1 VATNPHASAFP
12 APPTQTPLG
21 GSNFFSDAD
30 LAAIV
35 QRQKLH
41 LAEFPNLAT
50 SVFATADGR
59 LRMVDRRAGSRDMV
73 VTNTS
78 SVEHLWYA
86 AAITA
91 QGPTWVTRQ
100 SLISPGTLTLASVLP
115 IYQPQSQQLVGMFV
129 TEIDMESI
137 QGLLRRTDLQAGGV
151 IALVGPQQQIVT
163 WAVQPKLNRL
173 LPAARH
179 PAGLESEEAPFPS
192 TLGTDGTLHDEGNPR
207 SVARPHSDTFDSE
220 VDRAYRPSHPSAS
233 HPPLPEGIHEIIR
246 QDIVQRQ
253 EHEFRVGLPNTVRDR
268 QGNRY
273 RQYRTTWRDSIGRP
287 WSVMLVVP
295 LAGFQ
300 ARFTNLALPG
310 VAILLGMSGGALA
323 LGTYLS
329 RRLVQPVQALRQG
342 VRAIASGHFDRPLP
356 QFPCGDYVELA
367 QDIERLGTCLRET
380 FQTLHLS
387 ERKFSAAIHHLPMGV
402 CVLNP
407 LGQMV
412 FANNAARQILRLT
425 AHPDHA
431 PFEPSH
437 FYVADTATPY
447 PVDRLPVVCALRGA
461 AAHADDVELERNG
474 ERIALEVSAMPV
486 RDRQGQLMYVIHT
499 FQDIRDRRRA
509 ERVRANYER
518 QLKIQVREQTAA
530 LRQRQV
536 QLESLAAASPGII
549 YSYVRTTRGED
560 FLEFISPAVYSICEV
575 DVDAAIANPLAL
587 IVGQMH
593 PDDRADYIAA
603 VNDSY
608 AKLSQFAHEW
618 RIITPSGK
626 LKWLRASSQSVRRS
640 NGDVC
645 WYGVALDI
653 SDRKRSELALQA
665 ANSEL
670 EATIAA
676 IPDLVFRVRPDG
688 MVSDF
693 KGNQMDKLY
702 VPPSFFL
709 QQRIQDVLPP
719 PAGTQ
724 IYAKV
729 VQAFTEKQ
737 PIEVD
742 YNLLMPNGMQY
753 YEARIVPFRDD
764 EAAVVVRNVTA
775 KQQSEQALRE
785 GEARFRSAFDDAATG
800 MALISPSGRILRVNT
815 ALSTILGYAESDLL
829 TRPFKDFL
837 CPVEAPLDWE
847 AIANQLRGDQR
858 AYQLETR
865 AYHASRSFR
874 WVLLSISLVRNSDY
888 EALYFVVQVQDVT
901 ERRQM
906 EAALR
911 ESEER
916 FRRSFEDAAVG
927 MGIIS
932 PTGQILQTNRALNEM
947 LGYSAAELQGRSIAS
962 ITHPEDYVQEQQHV
976 AAALARK
983 IHAWTQ
989 EKRYL
994 RADGSSVW
1002 VLLSVSLVRDREGL
1016 PLYFIG
1022 QAQDISERL
1031 ASERVKDEFI
1041 SIVSHELRTPLTAIR
1056 GSLGLLASGVYQ
1068 QRPDRAQRMIDIA
1081 LMDTDRLA
1089 RLVNDI
1095 LDLERLESGRIGWT
1109 LTPCDVG
1116 EMIQDAAAS
1125 MQAIAQAA
1133 DISVMVCPISQSVLA
1148 HRDAII
1154 QTLNNLINNA
1164 IKFSDSGQSVEVAA
1178 QFVPAQTYEQDQA
1191 PHGWIEFWVRDHG
1204 RGIPADKLD
1213 LVFERFQQVDV
1224 SDSRQ
1229 KGGTGL
1235 GLAICRTIVQ
1245 QHGGT
1250 IWVESD
1256 LGSGS
1261 TFHFTL
1267 PCTTS
1272 EPSGETGE
1280 TGGDR
1285 PPPAVMSA
1293 VRPPPSPDHPLPQ
1306 DTC

>member
-1 VATNPHASAFP
+1 
-12 APPTQTPLG
+12 
-21 GSNFFSDAD
+21 
-30 LAAIV
+30 
-35 QRQKLH
+35 
-41 LAEFPNLAT
+41 
-50 SVFATADGR
+50 
-59 LRMVDRRAGSRDMV
+59 MV

-78 SVEHLWYA
+78 PLEHLWYA

-129 TEIDMESI
+129 TEIDMESV
-137 QGLLRRTDLQAGGV
+137 QGILRRVNLQAGGV

-163 WAVQPKLNRL
+163 WAIQPKRNRF
-173 LPAARH
+173 LPAPQPPTLPQGEDL
-179 PAGLESEEAPFPS
+179 PAPRR
-192 TLGTDGTLHDEGNPR
+192 LGSDDRLHDEGNTRIAPELPFDP
-207 SVARPHSDTFDSE
+207 ADDRPHIL
-220 VDRAYRPSHPSAS
+220 AHPAAAQTP
-233 HPPLPEGIHEIIR
+233 PPLPPGIYEILNEDR
-246 QDIVQRQ
+246 LQR
-253 EHEFRVGLPNTVRDR
+253 EENEFRVDFPNTVRDL

-300 ARFTNLALPG
+300 ARFANLALPG
-310 VAILLGMSGGALA
+310 VAVLLGISGGALA
-323 LGTYLS
+323 LGAYLS
-329 RRLVQPVQALRQG
+329 RRLVQPVQELRRG
-342 VRAIASGHFDRPLP
+342 VQAIASGHFDRPLP
-356 QFPCGDYVELA
+356 QTACGDYAELA
-367 QDIERLGTCLRET
+367 QDVERLGTCLRET

-412 FANNAARQILRLT
+412 FANNAARQILHLT
-425 AHPDHA
+425 AHQDHL
-431 PFEPSH
+431 PFEPSQ
-437 FYVADTATPY
+437 FYVADSSMPY

-461 AAHADDVELERNG
+461 AAHADDVELEHNG

-530 LRQRQV
+530 LRQRQD
-536 QLESLAAASPGII
+536 QLEGLAAASPGII
-549 YSYVRTTRGED
+549 YSYVRNTRGED

-575 DVDAAIANPLAL
+575 DVDEAIADPLAL
-587 IVGQMH
+587 VIGQMH
-593 PDDRADYIAA
+593 PDDRDDYQAA
-603 VNDSY
+603 VDESY
-608 AKLSQFAHEW
+608 ANLSQFAHEW

-626 LKWLRASSQSVRRS
+626 LKWLRASAQSVRRS

-693 KGNQMDKLY
+693 KGHQPHKLY
-702 VPPSFFL
+702 VPPSLFL
-709 QQRIQDVLPP
+709 RQRIQDVLPP
-719 PAGTQ
+719 PTGTQ

-729 VQAFTEKQ
+729 VQAFAEKK

-742 YNLLMPNGMQY
+742 YNLLMPEGLQY
-753 YEARIVPFRDD
+753 YEARIVPFRED
-764 EAAVVVRNVTA
+764 EAAVVVRNVSARRQT
-775 KQQSEQALRE
+775 EQALRE

-800 MALISPSGRILRVNT
+800 MALVSPSGRMLRVNA
-815 ALSTILGYAESDLL
+815 ALSTMLGYAESDLL
-829 TRPFKDFL
+829 TRTFNDFL
-837 CPVEAPLDWE
+837 CPVETPLDWE
-847 AIANQLRGDQR
+847 AIAALLRGDQR

-865 AYHASRSFR
+865 AYHVSRSFR

-932 PTGQILQTNRALNEM
+932 LAGQIMQTNRAMNDM
-947 LGYSAAELQGRSIAS
+947 LGYRAAELQGRSIQS
-962 ITHPEDYVQEQQHV
+962 ITHPDDFAQEQQHV
-976 AAALARK
+976 AAALAQK

-994 RADGSSVW
+994 RADGTHVW
-1002 VLLSVSLVRDREGL
+1002 VLLSVSLVRDREGQ

-1081 LMDTDRLA
+1081 LMDADRLA

-1095 LDLERLESGRIGWT
+1095 LDLERLESGRIGLA

-1116 EMIQDAAAS
+1116 DMMRDAAAS

-1164 IKFSDSGQSVEVAA
+1164 IKFSEPGQQVEVAA
-1178 QFVPAQTYEQDQA
+1178 QFAPTQAADQDQA
-1191 PHGWIEFWVRDHG
+1191 PHGWVEFWVRDHG

-1256 LGSGS
+1256 LGIGS

-1267 PCTTS
+1267 PCTVPA
-1272 EPSGETGE
+1272 PSVE

-1285 PPPAVMSA
+1285 PPAVVSA
-1293 VRPPPSPDHPLPQ
+1293 VRPPPGANSPSPPAPN
-1306 DTC
+1306 